1 MLDKEVGGFLRQV
14 KKPVGSLWTLPDEN
28 AGENAI
34 KIALRP
40 AADPG
45 FHLTSSQL
53 PSQFCAS
60 LAYSIPNQIG
70 QREMFALDSLVYQGV
85 KFAGVQGFVG
95 PQNNQFPAA
104 RNHRRMALKR
114 GVGQSA
120 EGTLCFAETASFHFD
135 QK

>member
-1 MLDKEVGGFLRQV
+1 MPEKEIRRFLRQV
-14 KKPVGSLWTLPDEN
+14 NKPVGSLRTLPEEN

-45 FHLTSSQL
+45 FHLTPSQL

-60 LAYSIPNQIG
+60 LAYPFPNQIG
-70 QREMFALDSLVYQGV
+70 QREMCAPDSLVYKGV
-85 KFAGVQGFVG
+85 KFAGVRRFVG
-95 PQNNQFPAA
+95 PQDNQFPAA
-104 RNHRRMALKR
+104 RNHGRMALKR

-120 EGTLCFAETASFHFD
+120 EGTLCFAETASLHFD
-135 QK
+135 QN